1 MNETTPNREAKVT
14 PHYIHRHFR
23 CDGLLTLET
32 MSKHKMKR
40 KYRKFESAKTIPENP
55 IVVCGPFYE
64 VNPF

>member
-1 MNETTPNREAKVT
+1 
-14 PHYIHRHFR
+14 
-23 CDGLLTLET
+23 
-32 MSKHKMKR
+32 MKR